1 MPRELF
7 EKDIGELALLFGMIK
22 VGRRLSHCKLN
33 WGDGQRRRQ
42 HTKPHWSPKVDPSL
56 LLRSVA
62 FGLLPS
68 GLRVRNSFS
77 DSCNVTVKIGADL
90 QRLRKVRLR
99 SPRSTPPKYFFLNR
113 TGAHKTKFVWKIL
126 FAKM

>member
-33 WGDGQRRRQ
+33 WGDGQRCRQ

-62 FGLLPS
+62 FRLHVLEASIDLLEL
-68 GLRVRNSFS
+68 GRRIRCAREIN
-77 DSCNVTVKIGADL
+77 G
-90 QRLRKVRLR
+90 R
-99 SPRSTPPKYFFLNR
+99 S
-113 TGAHKTKFVWKIL
+113 
-126 FAKM
+126 